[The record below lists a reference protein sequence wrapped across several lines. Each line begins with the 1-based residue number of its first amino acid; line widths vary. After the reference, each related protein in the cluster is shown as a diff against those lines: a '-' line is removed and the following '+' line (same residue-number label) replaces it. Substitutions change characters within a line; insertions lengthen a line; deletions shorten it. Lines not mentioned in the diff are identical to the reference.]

1 MEKNEIFPING
12 EPKNSQQNL
21 ETQSEKIKAWR
32 NDPKIRMFLFT
43 NLKNVSFKIYSSRKP
58 PPFLLAN
65 VSSKIGSDIIRKHGL
80 RIRRGRYQ
88 SCNLT
93 FLLIP

>member
-1 MEKNEIFPING
+1 MEKNEIFPLNAQINS

-43 NLKNVSFKIYSSRKP
+43 NLKNVSFKFYSSQKLS
-58 PPFLLAN
+58 PFPL
-65 VSSKIGSDIIRKHGL
+65 SKC
-80 RIRRGRYQ
+80 Q
-88 SCNLT
+88 
-93 FLLIP
+93 F